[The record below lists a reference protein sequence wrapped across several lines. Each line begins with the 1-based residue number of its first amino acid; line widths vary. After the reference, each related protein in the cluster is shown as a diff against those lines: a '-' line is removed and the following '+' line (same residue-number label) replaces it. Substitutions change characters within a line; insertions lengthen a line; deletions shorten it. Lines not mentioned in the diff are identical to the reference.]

1 MSLRPADTPGIPPF
15 VIPRTFIQDLVSR
28 VDIVDVV
35 DRHVKLK
42 RAGGNYVACCPFHN
56 EKTPSFT
63 VSATKQF
70 YHCFGCGAHGTAVGF
85 LMEYSGLGF
94 VDAIK
99 ELAQSVGMTV
109 PEVAPDPAAQRK
121 AEAGD
126 DLYGVL
132 LKAAHY
138 YRAQLK
144 ETPRAID
151 YLKRRGLSG
160 DIAKRFG
167 IGYAP
172 DGWQNLQA
180 VFPDYGGKALA
191 AAGLVKVNEDNR
203 RYDIFR
209 DRIMFPIV
217 DVRGNVIGFGGRVLG
232 AGEPKYLNTPE
243 TPVFEKGRELY
254 GLYQARAAIRK
265 AGRVVVVEG
274 YMDVVA
280 LAQHGVEY
288 AVATLGTATTALHV
302 NKLMRQA
309 DEVIFCFDGDE
320 AGLRAA
326 WRALEQSLPHLADG
340 KQVRFLF
347 LPKGE
352 DPDTYVR
359 KAGASG
365 FEALLSGAPTLSRF
379 MLDELSRRVDLSTAE
394 GRAALVHQAKPL
406 LKPMPGNALRVQIVR
421 ELAALARMAPEEVE
435 RLCELTPMVAKS
447 PSPARNPR
455 VAPAPLA
462 TRLMRLLMANPVL
475 TAAISDEQRM
485 TLEKDADYV
494 PVAKLIS
501 LLRESGATSLGAAF
515 EATRDS
521 EHAELYATVAGE
533 TLHAGGGD
541 EAAARADLEGAF
553 ARLEEGRLRSELAH
567 LSTRQMPTEAERS
580 RFQEVRRRLAE
591 LGGGGAV
598 NVRSQI

>member
-1 MSLRPADTPGIPPF
+1 
-15 VIPRTFIQDLVSR
+15 VIPRAFIQDLLSR

-42 RAGGNYVACCPFHN
+42 RAGANYVACCPFHN

-85 LMEYSGLGF
+85 VMEYSGLGF

-109 PEVAPDPAAQRK
+109 PESAPDPAAQRK
-121 AEAGD
+121 AEVGE
-126 DLYGVL
+126 DLYSVM

-144 ETPRAID
+144 AAPHAIE

-160 DIAKRFG
+160 EIAKRFG
-167 IGYAP
+167 VGYAP
-172 DGWQNLQA
+172 DGWQNLQSA
-180 VFPDYGGKALA
+180 FTDYQAKTLVS
-191 AAGLVKVNEDNR
+191 AGLVKLNDENR

-243 TPVFEKGRELY
+243 TPIFEKGRELY

-302 NKLMRQA
+302 QKLMRQA
-309 DEVIFCFDGDE
+309 EEVIFCFDGDE

-326 WRALEQSLPHLADG
+326 WRALEQSLAQLNDG

-347 LPKGE
+347 LPAGE

-359 KAGASG
+359 KEGKAA
-365 FEALLSGAPTLSRF
+365 FEALLGQAPTLSRF
-379 MLDELSRRVDLSTAE
+379 MLDELSRRVDLATAE
-394 GRAALVHQAKPL
+394 GRATLVHQAKPL
-406 LKPMPGNALRVQIVR
+406 LRQLPGNALRLQIVR
-421 ELAALARMAPEEVE
+421 ELAGLARMAADEVE
-435 RLCELTPMVAKS
+435 RLCELTPIVAKS
-447 PSPARNPR
+447 AAATRAPR
-455 VAPAPLA
+455 LAPASLA
-462 TRLMRLLMANPVL
+462 TRLLRLLMENPAL
-475 TAAISDEQRM
+475 AAAVSSEQQAM
-485 TLEKDADYV
+485 LENDDQFV
-494 PVAKLIS
+494 PVARLVA
-501 LLRESGATSLGAAF
+501 LLKESGAASLGAAF

-521 EHAELYATVAGE
+521 QYAELYATVAGE
-533 TLHAGGGD
+533 TLHGGTAD
-541 EAAARADLEGAF
+541 EGAARADLEGAL
-553 ARLEEGRLRSELAH
+553 AKLEEGRLRSELDH
-567 LSTRQMPTEAERS
+567 LSTRQTHTDAERS

-591 LGGGGAV
+591 LGAAGAV
-598 NVRSQI
+598 NARSHI

>member
-1 MSLRPADTPGIPPF
+1 M
-15 VIPRTFIQDLVSR
+15 IPRSFIQDLLSR

-42 RAGGNYVACCPFHN
+42 RAGANYVACCPFHN
-56 EKTPSFT
+56 EKTPSFS

-109 PEVAPDPAAQRK
+109 PESVPEPVAQRK

-144 ETPRAID
+144 AAPHAID

-167 IGYAP
+167 VGYAP
-172 DGWQNLQA
+172 EGWQNLQA
-180 VFPDYGGKALA
+180 VFPDYA
-191 AAGLVKVNEDNR
+191 AKTLVTAGLVKANDDNR

-232 AGEPKYLNTPE
+232 TGEPKYLNTPE

-254 GLYQARAAIRK
+254 GLYQARSAIRR

-280 LAQHGVEY
+280 LAQHGVDY

-302 NKLMRQA
+302 QKLMRQA
-309 DEVIFCFDGDE
+309 DEVIFCFDGDD

-326 WRALEQSLPHLADG
+326 WRALEQSLAQLADG

-359 KAGASG
+359 KAGKDG
-365 FEALLSGAPTLSRF
+365 FETLLSSAPTLSRF

-394 GRAALVHQAKPL
+394 GRASLVHQAKPL
-406 LKPMPGNALRVQIVR
+406 LKPMPGNALRVQIIH

-435 RLCELTPMVAKS
+435 RLCELTPMVARTAAPLRS
-447 PSPARNPR
+447 PR
-455 VAPAPLA
+455 VAPATLA
-462 TRLMRLLMANPVL
+462 TRLLRLLMENPGL
-475 TAAISDEQRM
+475 AATVSDEQQAV
-485 TLEKDADYV
+485 LEKDRDLV
-494 PVAKLIS
+494 PVAKLVD
-501 LLRESGATSLGAAF
+501 LLKYSGATSLGAAF

-521 EHAELYATVAGE
+521 EYADLYATVAGE
-533 TLHAGGGD
+533 TLHAAGGD
-541 EAAARADLEGAF
+541 EAAARAELAGAF
-553 ARLEEGRLRSELAH
+553 AKLEEGRLRLELAH
-567 LSTRQMPTEAERS
+567 LSTRQTHTEAERS
-580 RFQEVRRRLAE
+580 RFQEVRRRLNE
-591 LGGGGAV
+591 LSGGSAV
-598 NVRSQI
+598 NVRSHI